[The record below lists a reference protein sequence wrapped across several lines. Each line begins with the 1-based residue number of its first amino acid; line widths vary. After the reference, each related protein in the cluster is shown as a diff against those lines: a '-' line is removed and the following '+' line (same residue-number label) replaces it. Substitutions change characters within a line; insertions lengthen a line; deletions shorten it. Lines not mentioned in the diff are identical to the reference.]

1 MEKFWVVLRDKAE
14 TYVHKRHS
22 SLEEARA
29 EAERLCRKE
38 NARFYVLAVVGL
50 AQPCSQPIEW
60 IDWPIVIVGGTTTT
74 GRFPGV

>member
-29 EAERLCRKE
+29 EAERLTRKE
-38 NARFYVLAVVGL
+38 NARFYVLAVVGFTESYNPPV
-50 AQPCSQPIEW
+50 AW
-60 IDWPIVIVGGTTTT
+60 IKIGNYDNP
-74 GRFPGV
+74 